1 MVMEN
6 FILYYLS
13 AAFPNWE
20 MEVCT
25 LSNKNK
31 LCSRAIML
39 LLKEC
44 ELSAC
49 QVLGSKARFEQTSTR
64 TTPLSWSAIKMKS
77 DVVLY
82 LLAFHVK
89 S

>member
-13 AAFPNWE
+13 AAFPNRD
-20 MEVCT
+20 MEVCI

-31 LCSRAIML
+31 LCSRAIVL

-44 ELSAC
+44 ELFA
-49 QVLGSKARFEQTSTR
+49 
-64 TTPLSWSAIKMKS
+64 
-77 DVVLY
+77 
-82 LLAFHVK
+82 
-89 S
+89 

>member
-1 MVMEN
+1 MVMES

-20 MEVCT
+20 MEVCM

-44 ELSAC
+44 ELFAC
-49 QVLGSKARFEQTSTR
+49 QILGSKARFEQMSICTA
-64 TTPLSWSAIKMKS
+64 PLS
-77 DVVLY
+77 
-82 LLAFHVK
+82 
-89 S
+89 

>member
-6 FILYYLS
+6 FILCYLS

-20 MEVCT
+20 TEVCT
-25 LSNKNK
+25 LPNKNK
-31 LCSRAIML
+31 LSSRAIVL

-49 QVLGSKARFEQTSTR
+49 QILSKCQFAEPLGAGAPSR
-64 TTPLSWSAIKMKS
+64 
-77 DVVLY
+77 
-82 LLAFHVK
+82 
-89 S
+89 